1 MFKTWTKTGTS
12 TCYQKEMTLA
22 SNVALD
28 FRKFPNFLSHF
39 HIVWKFLN
47 RIGAFSSIF
56 VSLKV
61 TSMVNLFDCK
71 HQVFKNSSKVTVLG
85 IFVHLKM

>member
-39 HIVWKFLN
+39 HIVWKWLN
-47 RIGAFSSIF
+47 RIVAFEILNF
-56 VSLKV
+56 
-61 TSMVNLFDCK
+61 
-71 HQVFKNSSKVTVLG
+71 G
-85 IFVHLKM
+85 IFHQFCPFKID